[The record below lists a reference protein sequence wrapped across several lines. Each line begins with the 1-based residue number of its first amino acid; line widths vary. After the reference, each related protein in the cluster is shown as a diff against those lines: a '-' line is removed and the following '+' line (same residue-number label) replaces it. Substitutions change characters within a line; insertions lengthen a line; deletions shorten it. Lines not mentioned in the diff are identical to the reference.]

1 MFNQINMN
9 ITQNYKFSGI
19 YCIINLLNGKKYI
32 GSSKNIYNR
41 WLKHRATLRG
51 NYHGNPHLQNAWN
64 KYGEKSFHFFIVEEC
79 NPKVLEEREDFY
91 INNIKPEYNM
101 QGAVRHKVSKE
112 IRQHIKEGVAR
123 ARIEGR
129 LHSNLGQK
137 LSVEHIA
144 KLPQNQKGYK
154 CPKRQKGVYIYTLDF
169 KFICYFNTLKEA
181 AQYMG
186 VCFTAVSYTL
196 TKSKTHIC
204 KQFYLTRT
212 KL

>member
-1 MFNQINMN
+1 MN

-19 YCIINLLNGKKYI
+19 YCIINTLNGKKYI
-32 GSSKNIYNR
+32 GSSVNIYSR

-64 KYGEKSFHFFIVEEC
+64 KYGEKSFHFFIVEKCPPE
-79 NPKVLEEREDFY
+79 VLKEREDFY
-91 INNIKPEYNM
+91 IKNMRPEYNM
-101 QGAVRHKVSKE
+101 QGAVRHSVSEE
-112 IRQHIKEGVAR
+112 IKQHIKEGRAR
-123 ARIEGR
+123 ARAEGR

-137 LSVEHIA
+137 HSAEHTA

-154 CPKRQKGVYIYTLDF
+154 CLKRQKGVYIYTLNS
-169 KFICYFNTLKEA
+169 KLVCYFNTLEEA
-181 AQYMG
+181 AHYIG
-186 VCFTAVSYTL
+186 VNFRTISYAL
-196 TKSKTHIC
+196 VKSKTHIC